1 MEDLGSL
8 TVLPEGPFDIV
19 IDACGY
25 KIDSIEED
33 HYPKNV
39 TLSIDGTPYL
49 ADSIN
54 ISGDTL
60 TAVYNLYDRVTLT
73 VVIQSGA
80 ESDGVIPLNCSYTT
94 SGDTSLIGSVAF
106 ENTSI
111 IVAESPWA
119 GGYFYLNPNTNVLT
133 YTNSEGQ
140 ISEYK
145 ILDYNN
151 AEKMINSLYAQG
163 VSQDEILQRLI
174 AAGYI
179 DL

>member
-1 MEDLGSL
+1 
-8 TVLPEGPFDIV
+8 
-19 IDACGY
+19 
-25 KIDSIEED
+25 
-33 HYPKNV
+33 
-39 TLSIDGTPYL
+39 
-49 ADSIN
+49 
-54 ISGDTL
+54 
-60 TAVYNLYDRVTLT
+60 
-73 VVIQSGA
+73 
-80 ESDGVIPLNCSYTT
+80 VIPLNCSYTT

-106 ENTSI
+106 ENKSI

-119 GGYFYLNPNTNVLT
+119 GGHFYLNPNTNLLT

-163 VSQDEILQRLI
+163 VSPDEILQRLN